1 MNDKDLRQKVVDQL
15 DFDPSIDSAAIGV
28 AVKGG
33 VVTLSGY
40 VPNYFQKM
48 QAERVVKA
56 VKGVRGIAQKLEVR
70 VDGSDATSDEEI
82 ARRALASLA
91 LDIMI
96 PPDAVQVRVAQGWV
110 TLSGEVDWQYQ
121 RTAAEADVRKL
132 RGVAGITNSITLKQ
146 RPLARD
152 VERRI
157 REALHRD
164 ATLDA
169 AAIDVTVLG
178 DRVTLDGKVDCWR
191 DRELVEQAAWA
202 VPGVRTV
209 QDNLHVG

>member
-1 MNDKDLRQKVVDQL
+1 
-15 DFDPSIDSAAIGV
+15 V

-33 VVTLSGY
+33 VVTLSGH
-40 VPNYFQKM
+40 VPNYLQKM

-56 VKGVRGIAQKLEVR
+56 VKGVRGIAQELQVR
-70 VDGSDATSDEEI
+70 VDGLDATSDDEI
-82 ARRALASLA
+82 AKRAVATIA
-91 LDIMI
+91 FDIMI
-96 PPDAVQVRVAQGWV
+96 PPDVVQVKVAQGWV
-110 TLSGEVDWQYQ
+110 TLTGEVDWQYQ
-121 RTAAEADVRKL
+121 RSAAEADVRRL
-132 RGVAGITNSITLKQ
+132 RGVAGITNGITLKQ
-146 RPLARD
+146 RPIAGD

-191 DRELVEQAAWA
+191 DRELVERAAWA